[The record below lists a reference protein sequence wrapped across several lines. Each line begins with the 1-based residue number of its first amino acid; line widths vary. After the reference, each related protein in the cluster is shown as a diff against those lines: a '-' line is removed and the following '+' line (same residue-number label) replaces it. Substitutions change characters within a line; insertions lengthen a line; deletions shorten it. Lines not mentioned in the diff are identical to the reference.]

1 MVSDGSS
8 SRALAVN
15 AREVA
20 GEEESY
26 GFLSGAAS
34 KMP

>member
-1 MVSDGSS
+1 MVTDGTS
-8 SRALAVN
+8 SRAVAVT

-20 GEEESY
+20 GEEERY